1 MDGVALSL
9 RFPMDV
15 EETLQ
20 GITAAVV
27 AATPSLDHASI
38 SITAKDGKIETLAP
52 TDDVALRSDQLQYEL
67 GEGPCIAAVLSE
79 SVVQVDD
86 VSTDPRW
93 PAYGPRAARE
103 IGIGSQLAFQFVAE
117 PHARGG
123 FNLYSDRPHSISA
136 EDRGL
141 AMMFANIAAAALGW
155 SRQDA
160 NMSKAL
166 ESRNVIG
173 QAVGIILERYRLDSD
188 RAFAFLV
195 RTSQASNIKL
205 HQVATGIVAEA
216 ASKAE

>member
-9 RFPMDV
+9 RFPMNV

-27 AATPSLDHASI
+27 AATPSIDHASI
-38 SITAKDGKIETLAP
+38 SITTRNGKIETLAP
-52 TDDVALRSDQLQYEL
+52 TDHVALRSDELQYEL
-67 GEGPCIAAVLSE
+67 GEGPCVAAVLNE
-79 SVVQVDD
+79 LVVQVDD

-93 PAYGPRAARE
+93 PAYGPRAASE

-117 PHARGG
+117 GHLRGG
-123 FNLYSDRPHSISA
+123 FNLYSDRPHSIGV

-160 NMSKAL
+160 NMNKAL
-166 ESRNVIG
+166 ESRNTIG
-173 QAVGIILERYRLDSD
+173 QAIGIVIERYRLDPD
-188 RAFAFLV
+188 QAFAFLV

-205 HQVATGIVAEA
+205 HQVAAGIVAEA
-216 ASKAE
+216 AAKAQ